1 MKVKKPVRVEESK
14 DFAGIAERKRTA
26 ADQFFGIVEGGTP
39 CFVYR
44 EKNRRSGSK
53 RSFIFSIII
62 IIIFIVSLKL
72 FVN

>member
-1 MKVKKPVRVEESK
+1 MKAKKLAAVVVEEEESNGFLK
-14 DFAGIAERKRTA
+14 GAAGIAERKRT

-53 RSFIFSIII
+53 STFIF
-62 IIIFIVSLKL
+62 LLLLL
-72 FVN
+72 FL